1 MWKAAQGLDS
11 ETNAFGLSIQEDV
24 LERLF
29 AFTGVRKTVTTRQ
42 IVTVSKGKSVTVGG
56 RRIIADVA
64 RKKKGRNKVQ

>member
-1 MWKAAQGLDS
+1 MDQGIFSAQGLDS

-42 IVTVSKGKSVTVGG
+42 IVTVKGQEC
-56 RRIIADVA
+56 DCEE
-64 RKKKGRNKVQ
+64 